1 MTQLRFQD
9 ICFTSFKTDLDWFK
23 DWTQVPKSIVSYI
36 ILQGELT
43 KDGKE
48 HIQGYCQFTG
58 QKRMEQIKKFFNDPA
73 LHIEKTLGK
82 PEQASNYC
90 KQIKNGIFKAYE
102 EYGEMKIKAQGKRN
116 DLIELREE
124 IKAGKS
130 LKQIQ
135 LETDDN
141 NKLHLTLHYNRTLK
155 ELEYNVKQERF
166 RESIKSEF
174 ENITWR
180 PFQLL
185 ILKELENIA
194 DKRKIKWVFDE
205 EGNSGKS
212 FLARYLM
219 LKEDVYYITGGKQQD
234 ILYGYENQSV
244 IIYDLA
250 RTYADNLEHI
260 YTTIENFKN
269 GMYLSTKYES
279 KQRYFK
285 VPHIIVMANF
295 KPDLSKLSND
305 RWDILELEKDN
316 KNIVNND
323 TSKII
328 DNMAVNNK
336 EEKQEDEKDYEGDNE
351 EPQLD
356 EDAINNI
363 AIVEPVK
370 RISVFD
376 TEEYKQALQRY
387 RHNKKLGLIKD

>member
-1 MTQLRFQD
+1 
-9 ICFTSFKTDLDWFK
+9 
-23 DWTQVPKSIVSYI
+23 
-36 ILQGELT
+36 
-43 KDGKE
+43 
-48 HIQGYCQFTG
+48 
-58 QKRMEQIKKFFNDPA
+58 
-73 LHIEKTLGK
+73 
-82 PEQASNYC
+82 
-90 KQIKNGIFKAYE
+90 
-102 EYGEMKIKAQGKRN
+102 
-116 DLIELREE
+116 
-124 IKAGKS
+124 
-130 LKQIQ
+130 
-135 LETDDN
+135 
-141 NKLHLTLHYNRTLK
+141 
-155 ELEYNVKQERF
+155 
-166 RESIKSEF
+166 
-174 ENITWR
+174 
-180 PFQLL
+180 
-185 ILKELENIA
+185 
-194 DKRKIKWVFDE
+194 
-205 EGNSGKS
+205 
-212 FLARYLM
+212 M